1 MVQMSAPQL
10 WRLSAMMLVLSGSAW
25 AEPTL
30 EDRMVAAQ
38 QTAATNSYC
47 TTLGPFYWEVGDASG
62 KLDGATEGGNT
73 PAADTQM
80 LIASGTKWL
89 FAAYVV
95 ERSAGAPSEEE
106 IRALSMNAGYHDLH
120 YGSCVRLRP
129 GKQAQETAGQCF
141 TSAGND
147 SYVAADVDHFYYNG
161 GHFQALASQSLGMA
175 PMTNTELAREMHSV
189 LGNDVHFSFD
199 SPQLAAGVKTS
210 ATDYAVFLRKLMS
223 GELALG
229 DLLGSHAVC
238 TNPTTCSTAL
248 DTPVPETESWQY
260 SLGHWVES
268 DPAVGDGAYDSAGA
282 FGFYPW
288 ISQDKHWYGILARQG
303 DAGSAF
309 PSIECGRLIRKAW
322 VDGVSP

>member
-1 MVQMSAPQL
+1 MIKMPIPQARR
-10 WRLSAMMLVLSGSAW
+10 WSAMMLMVSGTAL

-30 EDRMVAAQ
+30 EQRMSAAQ
-38 QTAATNSYC
+38 QTAATNGYC
-47 TTLGPFYWEVGDASG
+47 TTLGPFYWEIGDAGG
-62 KLDGATEGGNT
+62 KLDGATEGGT
-73 PAADTQM
+73 APTADTEM

-95 ERSAGAPSEEE
+95 ERSGGAPSEDE

-129 GKQAQETAGQCF
+129 AKQAQETAGQCF

-147 SYVAADVDHFYYNG
+147 GYVAADVDHFYYNG
-161 GHFQALASQSLGMA
+161 GHFQALATQSLGMA
-175 PMTNTELAREMHSV
+175 PMTNTALAREMRSV
-189 LGNDVHFSFD
+189 LGNDVQFSFD
-199 SPQLAAGVKTS
+199 SPQLAAGVSTTAS
-210 ATDYAVFLRKLMS
+210 HYAVFLRKLMT

-229 DLLGSHAVC
+229 ELLGSHAVC
-238 TNPTTCSTAL
+238 TNPSTCSSAL
-248 DTPVPETESWQY
+248 DTPIPETESWEY

-268 DPAVGDGAYDSAGA
+268 DPLVGDGAYDSAGA

-288 ISQDKHWYGILARQG
+288 ISHDKRWYGILARQG

-309 PSIECGRLIRKAW
+309 PSAECGRLIRKAW